1 MAHSRPRAR
10 GAQAPSIGG
19 MSLPR
24 YFFFQHEFSNATLGH
39 MMRLLAIFI
48 LMCPWSFA
56 QETDMNSWLNEGND
70 QNRADRI
77 VALGVPEEV
86 ASPIRS
92 GAIDEVVWQPVRI
105 GSTSKAAIL
114 FRPCNLSTSYLYLLI
129 QEESWQVK
137 DQASFDCHYDD
148 SVSVDVNWVA
158 DPNRDELLVHHA
170 CVGHGTGY
178 LQQNFKVLS
187 IVRTKFQ
194 ETMDT
199 DEVLTAFPVGAPELV
214 QRSTF
219 TIVPLVNSRRRAIE
233 ETRSTERNG
242 KLSVR
247 RRYFRWS
254 EDLKRYAP
262 GKFKTVSAK

>member
-1 MAHSRPRAR
+1 
-10 GAQAPSIGG
+10 
-19 MSLPR
+19 
-24 YFFFQHEFSNATLGH
+24 
-39 MMRLLAIFI
+39 
-48 LMCPWSFA
+48 
-56 QETDMNSWLNEGND
+56 MNLWLNEGND
-70 QNRADRI
+70 QQRADKF
-77 VALGVPEEV
+77 VSLGIPDEV

-114 FRPCNLSTSYLYLLI
+114 FRPCSLSTAYLYLLT

-148 SVSVDVNWVA
+148 SVSVDVDWVA

-170 CVGHGTGY
+170 CVGHGSGY

-187 IVRTKFQ
+187 IVRAKFQ

-199 DEVLTAFPVGAPELV
+199 DEVLASFPVGEPELL

-219 TIVPLVNSRRRAIE
+219 TIVPLVNSLRRAIE
-233 ETRSTERNG
+233 ETRSTEKNG

-254 EDLKRYAP
+254 ADLKRYAP
-262 GKFKTVSAK
+262 GDFKTVGAK